1 MCEGFSEH
9 SSVQSE
15 RAASGARRRRMA
27 PELIE
32 RTVRELAPRGLR
44 EIVPSTMGEPL
55 MYRHFDVFID
65 LCREFAPR
73 LKLNLTTNGSFP
85 SNGVTPAGVA
95 AWAPKL
101 LPVLSDVKFSW
112 NAATKDTQ
120 EAVMKRADY
129 DAQLHNLDA
138 FLRARDAAAALG
150 GNRAR
155 VTLQLTFMEVNA
167 PEFPALVA
175 QVAALGV
182 DCVKGHHLWAHWAEM
197 EGQSFRRGDAG
208 AVRRWNDIAA
218 RCRDTAAATPRLGG
232 GRVSLQGF
240 KDLSD
245 VGGSQQA
252 RLQQANTSQPLARC
266 VTSLIQLFA
275 WRRFRRMR
283 RALSWARSCG

>member
-15 RAASGARRRRMA
+15 RAASDARKRRMA
-27 PELIE
+27 PELIA
-32 RTVRELAPRGLR
+32 RTVREAVPHGLR
-44 EIVPSTMGEPL
+44 EIIPSTMGEPL
-55 MYRHFDVFID
+55 MYRHFDVFTD

-73 LKLNLTTNGSFP
+73 LKLNLTTNGSFQ

-112 NAATKDTQ
+112 NAATKGTQ

-129 DAQLHNLDA
+129 DAQRHNLEA
-138 FLRARDAAAALG
+138 FLRARDDAAALG

-167 PEFPALVA
+167 PEFSALVA
-175 QVAALGV
+175 QAAALGV
-182 DCVKGHHLWAHWAEM
+182 DRVKGHHLWAHWAEM
-197 EGQSFRRGDAG
+197 EGQSFRRGDTG

-218 RCRDTAAATPRLGG
+218 RCRDMAAATPRRGG
-232 GRVSLQGF
+232 GRVVLQGF
-240 KDLSD
+240 EDLPD
-245 VGGSQQA
+245 AGGSQQV
-252 RLQQANTSQPLARC
+252 RLQQAIPS
-266 VTSLIQLFA
+266 
-275 WRRFRRMR
+275 
-283 RALSWARSCG
+283 RAVSHR